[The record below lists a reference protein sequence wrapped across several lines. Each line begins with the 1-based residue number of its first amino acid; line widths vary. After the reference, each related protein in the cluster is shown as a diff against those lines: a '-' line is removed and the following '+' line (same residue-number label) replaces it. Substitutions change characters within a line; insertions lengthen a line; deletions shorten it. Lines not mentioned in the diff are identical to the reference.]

1 MARQAIGINPHY
13 STATAILAE
22 NAIRW
27 DEWENAIW
35 LMKATMST
43 RPNEVALLV
52 GVSRAYLTVG
62 KPEEA
67 QVWFNR
73 AARVQPSAPYV
84 RVQKAYLLLAQRD
97 YQLAADI
104 IAERLDARGADHDLV
119 NAAYILGEGT
129 RDWRLAIRALE
140 QQIKNSPKDAANA
153 WLDLGELY
161 SRPEIANEARAVESY
176 RNALSLTPGY
186 LRNRVWQRIPPSVQR
201 LMQP

>member
-1 MARQAIGINPHY
+1 
-13 STATAILAE
+13 
-22 NAIRW
+22 
-27 DEWENAIW
+27 
-35 LMKATMST
+35 MKATMST

-62 KPEEA
+62 KLEEA

-73 AARVQPSAPYV
+73 AASVQPNAPYV

-129 RDWRLAIRALE
+129 GDWRLAIRALE

-161 SRPEIANEARAVESY
+161 SRAEFANEARAVESY